1 MESQAVQS
9 LASYRSCIA
18 RIEAAW
24 PAFRA
29 THADCLRHGGE
40 SEKVAEAIVEDLFT
54 EALDWDKGDLMY
66 QVGYADIVVSRN
78 LLKYLVVEVKRP
90 GTLWP
95 GRRALDAA
103 VAQARRYADEQKIR
117 TVAAT
122 DGRFLYAADIAAGGL
137 TDRVLVDLAALSP
150 PRSLWWL
157 SVHGVYRPCEAPAI
171 DAPIAPE
178 ERGAAGAEGGRA

>member
-1 MESQAVQS
+1 MEPQAVQS
-9 LASYRSCIA
+9 LASYRRCIE

-29 THADCLRHGGE
+29 TQADRLRHGSE

-54 EALDWDKGDLMY
+54 QVLDWEKGDLMY

-78 LLKYLVVEVKRP
+78 LAKYLVVEVKRP
-90 GTLWP
+90 GALWP

-150 PRSLWWL
+150 PRGLWRL
-157 SVHGVYRPCEAPAI
+157 SVHGVYREYGDRI
-171 DAPIAPE
+171 
-178 ERGAAGAEGGRA
+178 R

>member
-1 MESQAVQS
+1 MS
-9 LASYRSCIA
+9 LLSHPDC
-18 RIEAAW
+18 
-24 PAFRA
+24 RA
-29 THADCLRHGGE
+29 TADRLRHGGE

-54 EALDWDKGDLMY
+54 QVLDWEKGDLMY

-78 LLKYLVVEVKRP
+78 LAKYLVVEVKRP
-90 GTLWP
+90 GALWP

-150 PRSLWWL
+150 PRGLWRL
-157 SVHGVYRPCEAPAI
+157 SVHGVYREYGDRI
-171 DAPIAPE
+171 
-178 ERGAAGAEGGRA
+178 R